1 MAANRQ
7 KQSVTGALPS
17 PPLILA
23 LPAAALLT
31 TCLYELL
38 GTGASLA
45 EATSIRV
52 TGALLCCCCIFTGLC
67 HLART
72 ALGLG
77 GPIPAVAR
85 GLLTEAIR
93 TRVAPAALVVL
104 FSSLA
109 GLALFNSPETPV
121 RYLLQG
127 YLSYSLLI
135 TSILAGLLT
144 LLLSCRTL
152 SIELEEKLIE
162 TLAVKPIGRGS
173 YLAGKWLGLVVLN
186 GILLSVASCAIYI
199 FSVYHIARLAP
210 RDERDPVV
218 VEEEI
223 LTARELIPA
232 RTEPPLEQQVEDRLA
247 MMQKENPELIERLSS
262 RRHGHSHGK
271 EAHHPEADEKSR
283 MERARERL
291 REDLARRS
299 FSISPGKSREFSFE
313 GLGAVRASGSPARV
327 RYRLANQPSRAPAG
341 VTLTVTAG
349 GDQQERNFTPSGAG
363 YFEID
368 PEGIDGNGRLSITI
382 SNPADSPGSI
392 IFSTKNGL
400 EVLKTRGGFLGNLL
414 RAMLATW
421 VKLCFLSMLG
431 LLCSSFL
438 GFPVAVLLCSLVLL
452 VASTSPFLLEAA
464 DLGQSPHNPGGLFET
479 FATTTTQALASA
491 LHRYAE
497 FDPSLLLIDGRTFS
511 WHELG
516 RCLLWIGVLW
526 TGLSAALA
534 TLIYKR
540 RELARIQV

>member
-1 MAANRQ
+1 MSSNPQ
-7 KQSVTGALPS
+7 KQSLSGTRPS
-17 PPLILA
+17 LPLILT
-23 LPAAALLT
+23 LPAAAFLT
-31 TCLYELL
+31 SCAYELL

-52 TGALLCCCCIFTGLC
+52 TGALLLCCGIFTGLC
-67 HLART
+67 HLARMV
-72 ALGLG
+72 LGLG
-77 GPIPAVAR
+77 GRIPAVAR
-85 GLLTEAIR
+85 ILLSESIR
-93 TRVAPAALVVL
+93 TRVAPAALFIL

-135 TSILAGLLT
+135 TSILAGSLT

-162 TLAVKPIGRGS
+162 TLAIKPIGRGS
-173 YLAGKWLGLVVLN
+173 YLAGKWLGLVTLN
-186 GILLSVASCAIYI
+186 GILLSVALCAIYI
-199 FSVYHIARLAP
+199 FSVHHIARLSP

-223 LTARELIPA
+223 LTARELVPA
-232 RTEPPLEQQVEDRLA
+232 RTEPPLEQQVEEHLSR
-247 MMQKENPELIERLSS
+247 MQKENPELIERLAS

-271 EAHHPEADEKSR
+271 GIHPEPDEKDR
-283 MERARERL
+283 LKRAREHL

-299 FSISPGKSREFSFE
+299 FSISPGKSREFSFA
-313 GLGAVRASGSPARV
+313 GLEVVRSSDSPARV
-327 RYRLANQPSRAPAG
+327 RYRLASQPNRAPAA
-341 VTLTVTAG
+341 VLLTVTAG
-349 GDQQERNFTPSGAG
+349 GNQQKQTFTPSGAG

-368 PEGIDGNGRLSITI
+368 PAAIDNNGRLSITI
-382 SNPADSPGSI
+382 SNPADAPGTI

-400 EVLKTRGGFLGNLL
+400 EVLKTRSGFLGNLF
-414 RAMLATW
+414 RATLSIWA
-421 VKLCFLSMLG
+421 KLCFLSMLG

-438 GFPVAVLLCSLVLL
+438 GFPVAVLLCALVLL
-452 VASTSPFLLEAA
+452 IASTSPFLLEAA
-464 DLGQSPHNPGGLFET
+464 DLGQSPHNPGGLFEA
-479 FATTTTQALASA
+479 FATTTTRTLANA

-497 FDPSLLLIDGRTFS
+497 FDPSLLLIDGRIFS
-511 WHELG
+511 WHETG

-526 TGLSAALA
+526 TGLSATLA